1 VRAVFDREARQF
13 PPPGL
18 DATDS
23 YFSVEASPADK
34 GTRTY
39 LGVMAPSVS
48 HTTLMVRCYAALLQ
62 AAKDLPGDDEVRD
75 AYWTLLGYFN
85 SLRVLGGA
93 YMQVWDD
100 VPDRLKVVAGRA
112 GTEPRVTD
120 NVGEL
125 TSRVESKDIP
135 DALASLSVEH
145 PKPEAQDVVLATNM
159 ISVGLDVDRLG
170 LMVVMGQPQTTAEYI
185 QSTSRVG
192 RQRPGLVVVLYN
204 AARSRDMSHYENF
217 GAYHRALY
225 RQVEA
230 TGATPFAARARD
242 RGLHGVLVS
251 AVRLLIDEMAS
262 DERAVQ
268 MAKFEDRV
276 DEVVET
282 VVARAASVAP
292 EEEERVRTQLMALV
306 ESWRE
311 AGARPAMKYAG
322 WRSAPDALL
331 HEAGAV
337 LQTEIARFPVDDPPW
352 PTMTSLRDVDAT
364 SHLYLVPATSNLG
377 GN

>member
-1 VRAVFDREARQF
+1 
-13 PPPGL
+13 
-18 DATDS
+18 
-23 YFSVEASPADK
+23 
-34 GTRTY
+34 
-39 LGVMAPSVS
+39 M
-48 HTTLMVRCYAALLQ
+48 
-62 AAKDLPGDDEVRD
+62 
-75 AYWTLLGYFN
+75 
-85 SLRVLGGA
+85 
-93 YMQVWDD
+93 
-100 VPDRLKVVAGRA
+100 
-112 GTEPRVTD
+112 
-120 NVGEL
+120 
-125 TSRVESKDIP
+125 ESKDIP
-135 DALASLSVEH
+135 DALASLSVGH

-192 RQRPGLVVVLYN
+192 RERPGLVVVLYN
-204 AARSRDMSHYENF
+204 SARSRDMSHYENF

-282 VVARAASVAP
+282 VVARATSVAP

-306 ESWRE
+306 DSWRE
-311 AGARPAMKYAG
+311 ACARPAMKYAG

-337 LQTEIARFPVDDPPW
+337 LQTETARFPVDDPPW